1 MTKFKDTDRISETHI
16 GLTFETKTIA
26 NMTLILTHAI
36 TLTHAI
42 MLTHTIKL
50 RMILARQIIESIFF
64 PNVSF
69 ANIMKQPSGM
79 RRPSNIPAYVP
90 PQLPSPMSQ
99 ISETDLDLAQGN
111 QSLFETL
118 ERLCGSVT
126 AISKFV
132 DSRIKWTFVSDYVS
146 N

>member
-1 MTKFKDTDRISETHI
+1 
-16 GLTFETKTIA
+16 
-26 NMTLILTHAI
+26 
-36 TLTHAI
+36 
-42 MLTHTIKL
+42 
-50 RMILARQIIESIFF
+50 MILARQIIESIFF

-132 DSRIKWTFVSDYVS
+132 DSHIKWTFVSDYVS

>member
-42 MLTHTIKL
+42 MLTHIIKL

-69 ANIMKQPSGM
+69 ANIMKQPSGR

-90 PQLPSPMSQ
+90 PQLPSPTSQ

-111 QSLFETL
+111 SHFSKLLRDCVEVL
-118 ERLCGSVT
+118 LPSV
-126 AISKFV
+126 
-132 DSRIKWTFVSDYVS
+132 
-146 N
+146 NL